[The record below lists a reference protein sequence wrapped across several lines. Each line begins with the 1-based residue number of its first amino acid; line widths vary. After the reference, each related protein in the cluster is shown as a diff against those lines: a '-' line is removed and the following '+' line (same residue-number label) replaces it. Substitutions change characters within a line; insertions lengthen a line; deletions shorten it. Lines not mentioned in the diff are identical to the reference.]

1 MSSKLELRN
10 TVLDFK
16 NRYGMNRNKQ
26 NLVQAAVVRGVYYGI
41 GGTKMIPLI
50 PYCNVI
56 SDVVSYITK
65 AKIKMNGNIVDD
77 VAKLRE
83 TLIENVTE
91 IASVEL
97 NMYGK
102 NPTIS
107 LVVFQ
112 NIVYVNLSANRIT
125 NKDLAKITVAI
136 LENIRKSNPLI
147 YSYKNVIEE
156 TVEVYMYYL
165 DRKSK
170 NWGY

>member
-1 MSSKLELRN
+1 M
-10 TVLDFK
+10 
-16 NRYGMNRNKQ
+16 
-26 NLVQAAVVRGVYYGI
+26 
-41 GGTKMIPLI
+41 
-50 PYCNVI
+50 
-56 SDVVSYITK
+56 
-65 AKIKMNGNIVDD
+65 
-77 VAKLRE
+77 
-83 TLIENVTE
+83 IENVTE

-112 NIVYVNLSANRIT
+112 NIVHVNLSANRIT